1 MRVLVTG
8 GTGYVGS
15 HMVLALLRAGHEVR
29 LLVRRPEQVAQT
41 FGPHSVSFAADD
53 VVTGD
58 VLDAD
63 SVKRALEG
71 CDAVVHAAAI
81 FSLDPRHAKA
91 MLETNA
97 QATRVVLTAALER
110 GCDPAVHISSS
121 VALMRHGGSGPDL
134 PLGRHRARLQQVE
147 DPPEIEARKLQ
158 DEGRP
163 VVTVYPGAI
172 FGPHDPYVG
181 SQTERFLW
189 VVRGWF
195 PVWSRGGV
203 LASDVRD
210 SAAVVAAVME
220 PGKGPRRYVVPGI
233 QMTGNDLYSAVAK
246 AIGRRRPHVDIPAV
260 MGLWSS
266 KAVDAVQARLP
277 ARFHYPADS
286 EAAEMAVRDTH
297 LDDTPARHDLG
308 ITPTPFEQS
317 VRDEIE
323 WAVDAGHLPA
333 KYRPLGSNLSSSPQ
347 LSMSSRRPWP
357 PCRSSQARHSR
368 SITAYAARTAY
379 GSPSS
384 TVSTCGSK
392 RSADHSGTDRALGAP
407 RRVRARPD
415 PKIEPPVHRLGRVE
429 AAFEDPAVAV
439 GLERAVG
446 HVDVPVELVAIE
458 QHPTGLVD
466 RVRRLAS
473 YGCGSPGS

>member
-15 HMVLALLRAGHEVR
+15 HIVLALLRDGHDVR
-29 LLVRRPEQVAQT
+29 LLVRRPEQVAET
-41 FGPHSVSFAADD
+41 FSPHGVAFAPDD
-53 VVTGD
+53 VVAGD

-63 SVKRALEG
+63 SVRRALEG

-81 FSLDPRHAKA
+81 FSLDPRKAKA
-91 MLETNA
+91 MLDTNA

-134 PLGRHRARLQQVE
+134 PLGDIEHAYSRSKILS
-147 DPPEIEARKLQ
+147 EIEARKLQ

-189 VVRGWF
+189 LVRGWF
-195 PVWSRGGV
+195 PVWSKGGV

-210 SAAVVAAVME
+210 TAAVVAAVMQ

-233 QMTGNDLYSAVAK
+233 QMTGNDLYGAVAK
-246 AIGRRRPHVDIPAV
+246 AIGRRRPHIDVPAV

-266 KAVDAVQARLP
+266 KAVDVVQARLP

-286 EAAEMAVRDTH
+286 EAAEMAVRNTH
-297 LDDTPARHDLG
+297 LDDTPARRDLG

-323 WAVDAGHLPA
+323 WAVDAGHLPE
-333 KYRPLGSNLSSSPQ
+333 KYRPG
-347 LSMSSRRPWP
+347 
-357 PCRSSQARHSR
+357 
-368 SITAYAARTAY
+368 
-379 GSPSS
+379 G
-384 TVSTCGSK
+384 G
-392 RSADHSGTDRALGAP
+392 
-407 RRVRARPD
+407 
-415 PKIEPPVHRLGRVE
+415 E
-429 AAFEDPAVAV
+429 
-439 GLERAVG
+439 
-446 HVDVPVELVAIE
+446 
-458 QHPTGLVD
+458 
-466 RVRRLAS
+466 
-473 YGCGSPGS
+473 